1 MERPAP
7 DPAKL
12 LDAWMEWER
21 GDALPGRTMSTFKTG
36 GLRDILERLV
46 AEQQSVIG
54 EVAEGPAEAESWTP
68 VV

>member
-12 LDAWMEWER
+12 LEAWMEWER
-21 GDALPGRTMSTFKTG
+21 GEALPGRTMSTFKTG
-36 GLRDILERLV
+36 GLRDILEGLV
-46 AEQQSVIG
+46 AERPAVVG
-54 EVAEGPAEAESWTP
+54 EAPDEAVDSESWTP